1 MASMEDI
8 VRTIVREE
16 LAAAFDTS
24 AVRVERQVIEINPQ
38 RLYSVAAAAEL
49 LEVSVSWIYQRIK
62 SGEIAVVELGYG
74 RAKQRISVPE
84 LQRYIDARTYG
95 GVKKIDDPLVAYRK
109 LIGL

>member
-1 MASMEDI
+1 MEDI

-49 LEVSVSWIYQRIK
+49 LDVSKPFIYERIK
-62 SGEIAVVELGYG
+62 SGE
-74 RAKQRISVPE
+74 ISVPE

-109 LIGL
+109 LMGL